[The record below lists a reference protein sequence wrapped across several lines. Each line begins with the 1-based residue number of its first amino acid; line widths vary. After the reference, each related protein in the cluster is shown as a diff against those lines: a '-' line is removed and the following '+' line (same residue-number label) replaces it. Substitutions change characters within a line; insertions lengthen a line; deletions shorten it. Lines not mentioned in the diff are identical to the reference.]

1 MKTAQ
6 VKLSQLAVN
15 AENPRT
21 ISGEKFQLLT
31 KSILVFPK
39 MLELRPVVVSKTMMV
54 LGGNMRTNAL
64 NEIAKM
70 SKEAL
75 IAMLEDT
82 RDYQKLTDTAKQALV
97 DHWCKWQKNPV
108 ATIVNADDLTKDEVK
123 QFVIKDNASF
133 GTWNYDKLTEKW
145 DSSDLNDWGVDTWE
159 KPSEIDD
166 IDGFFESHSSK
177 AHETKGEKLAIIIPV
192 TLADCKNAIKTT
204 IENALKDNNYLGII
218 VS

>member
-97 DHWCKWQKNPV
+97 DYWCKWQKNPV

-145 DSSDLNDWGVDTWE
+145 DSSDLNDWGIDMLNDETT
-159 KPSEIDD
+159 SEGEREQAENPRQDKDLSDSIEDAFR
-166 IDGFFESHSSK
+166 IEVVLNNETEQEELYNRLTEEGF
-177 AHETKGEKLAIIIPV
+177 ACRIL
-192 TLADCKNAIKTT
+192 TL
-204 IENALKDNNYLGII
+204 
-218 VS
+218 